1 MRLHRMASRQA
12 ITRVQSIAAI
22 LVVVIATV
30 AGIWYYTHS
39 VPETN
44 PATFSMEVISRPF
57 TPMKGEEEI
66 PMAIAEQRV
75 VFLVVV
81 KETGDGNGY
90 GNAVEISATAS
101 GAAVS
106 VNNPAIKPGEVAE
119 VTVIPDQTSTNKILT
134 ITINGDRSGFRQTE
148 TVDIEILDW
157 KDDLSE
163 LAAEMRDK
171 FVPWLASNHP
181 ELGITGETEWIGTIV
196 NPGIL
201 VVMHYMFYSE
211 DWEMYV
217 TWHVMISPYDWTKIY
232 LRPRFTETQST
243 MAFEISSV
251 QGEEEPHSIEL
262 PDWV

>member
-1 MRLHRMASRQA
+1 MASRQA
-12 ITRVQSIAAI
+12 ITRVQAIAFI

-30 AGIWYYTHS
+30 AGIWYYSQS

-44 PATFSMEVISRPF
+44 PAPFSMEVISRPLA
-57 TPMKGEEEI
+57 PMKGEEEI
-66 PMAIAEQRV
+66 PMAMVGQRV

-81 KETGDGNGY
+81 ADTGEGNGY
-90 GNAVEISATAS
+90 GKAVDISATTS

-106 VNNPAIKPGEVAE
+106 INNQAINPGEVAE

-134 ITINGDRSGFRQTE
+134 ITINGDRSGFKQTE
-148 TVDIEILDW
+148 TVDVKVIDW
-157 KDDLSE
+157 QDDLGE
-163 LAAEMRDK
+163 IAAEMRDK

-181 ELGITGETEWIGTIV
+181 ELGITSETEWIGTIV

-211 DWEMYV
+211 NWEMYV
-217 TWHVMISPYDWTKIY
+217 TWHVMVPPYDWTKIY
-232 LRPRFTETQST
+232 LRQRFTETQSSI
-243 MAFEISSV
+243 AFEISSV
-251 QGEEEPHSIEL
+251 QGGEEPQSIEL

>member
-1 MRLHRMASRQA
+1 MASRQA
-12 ITRVQSIAAI
+12 ITRVQSIALI
-22 LVVVIATV
+22 LVIVIATV
-30 AGIWYYTHS
+30 AGIWYYIQS

-44 PATFSMEVISRPF
+44 PATFSMKVISRPF
-57 TPMKGEEEI
+57 TPIKGEEEI
-66 PMAIAEQRV
+66 PMAMAEQRV

-81 KETGDGNGY
+81 EETGNGNGY
-90 GNAVEISATAS
+90 GNVVEISATAS

-119 VTVIPDQTSTNKILT
+119 VNMIPDQTSTNKVLT
-134 ITINGDRSGFRQTE
+134 LTINGDRSGFKQTE
-148 TVDIEILDW
+148 TVDIEVIDW
-157 KDDLSE
+157 EDDLGE

-171 FVPWLASNHP
+171 FVPWLSTNYP
-181 ELGITGETEWIGTIV
+181 EFGISSETEWIGTIV

-201 VVMHYMFYSE
+201 VVMHYIFYSE

-217 TWHVMISPYDWTKIY
+217 TWHVMIPPYDWTKIY
-232 LRPRFTETQST
+232 LRPRFTETRST